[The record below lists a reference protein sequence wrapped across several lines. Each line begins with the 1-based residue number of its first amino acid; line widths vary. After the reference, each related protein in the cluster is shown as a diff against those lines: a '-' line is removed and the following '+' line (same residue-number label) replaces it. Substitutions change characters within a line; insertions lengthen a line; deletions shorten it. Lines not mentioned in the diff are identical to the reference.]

1 MYHHCLAETLN
12 IEDCNSLIEEHELQ
26 SWIRKKDPFFL
37 SLRYTLLSIKR
48 KHFGWKDEK
57 KKKKEEDTT
66 HVFQGDG
73 AKKHTDSA
81 TLISQRIES
90 NPHFISTDKE
100 GHFILFNGT
109 VSKSI

>member
-1 MYHHCLAETLN
+1 MNYKVGLERRILFFCLLDIHFYPSKGSTLG
-12 IEDCNSLIEEHELQ
+12 E
-26 SWIRKKDPFFL
+26 KMK
-37 SLRYTLLSIKR
+37 
-48 KHFGWKDEK
+48 K